1 VETGLSGRGRVLRKL
16 SGKSKPSKNRAG
28 RTRSATP
35 KGPGAEDC
43 ERTNALFKGIPVPT
57 YAWKRSGEDFV
68 LVDFNDAADASTH
81 GRIGAM
87 VGKTASALYRENRPD
102 ILEDFSR
109 CFQSQISFQREM
121 KYRYTTG
128 EDKDFLVT
136 YTFVPPDFVMVHT
149 DETTERRQTA
159 EELRQSEARFR
170 ALVENSQDVIFIVSA
185 DGVARFLNASM
196 ERILGYPPS
205 EIIGRNVFDLIHP
218 EDLPGA
224 RSSFMRAF
232 QSHGVT
238 VSAPFRARHA
248 DGSWIYVEVVSHN
261 FTEDPRIQGILGN
274 LRDVT
279 DRKRLEDE
287 RLKTSKLESLGVLAG
302 GIAHDFNNILTAILG
317 NISIARTLAR
327 DDDPIAKRL
336 TEAEKASLRARD
348 LTQQL
353 LTFAKGGAPIMKP
366 ASIAEIV
373 RDSAEFALRGSP
385 TQCDLSIPEGLWP
398 ADADE
403 GQISQVIHNLV
414 LNADQAM
421 PEGGTIQVR
430 CENAAMDEDRGEPR
444 IPLPPGKYLKISVA
458 DHGIGIPE
466 EHLKRIFDP
475 YFTTKRR
482 GSGLGLAT
490 AYSVIR
496 NHGGCIAVESRL
508 GVGTTFHV
516 YIPASLNGVPGPEPV
531 QPHRFIGRGRIL
543 VMEDE
548 DVVRDVASDILASL
562 GYEVAV
568 AAEGGE
574 AVELYRRG
582 SESGRPFDAVIMD
595 LTVRGG
601 MGGKEA
607 VRKVLEINPAARVIV
622 SSGYSEDPVM
632 ADFRKYGF
640 SGVAVKPYKIDEL
653 GAALH
658 RVLAEK
664 N

>member
-1 VETGLSGRGRVLRKL
+1 MSGRGRVLRKL

-128 EDKDFLVT
+128 EDNDFLVT

-149 DETTERRQTA
+149 EEITERRRAA

-238 VSAPFRARHA
+238 VSAPFRALHA

-373 RDSAEFALRGSP
+373 RDAAGFALRGSP

-430 CENAAMDEDRGEPR
+430 CENLLMEAENGKPR
-444 IPLPPGKYLKISVA
+444 LPLPPGNYLRISVA

-475 YFTTKRR
+475 YFTTKQR

-490 AYSVIR
+490 AYSIIR
-496 NHGGCIAVESRL
+496 NHGGYIAVESRL
-508 GVGTTFHV
+508 GAGTTFHV
-516 YIPASLNGVPGPEPV
+516 CLPASSREIPLPRRARAGENRLSGNERV
-531 QPHRFIGRGRIL
+531 L

-548 DVVRDVASDILASL
+548 EVVRDVASDILTSL

-568 AAEGGE
+568 APEGSE
-574 AVELYRRG
+574 AVDLYMRAA
-582 SESGRPFDAVIMD
+582 ESGRPFDAVIMD

-601 MGGKEA
+601 MGGREA
-607 VRKVLEINPAARVIV
+607 VRRLIEINPAAKVIV

-640 SGVAVKPYKIDEL
+640 SGVVAKPYRIDEL
-653 GAALH
+653 GAALD
-658 RVLAEK
+658 RVLREK
-664 N
+664 E